1 MLTELVSP
9 SKFSLQLTAWL
20 TAICIEK
27 EHSNHAKTFTREDVA
42 KIRIQLPDPMKH
54 EAEGAI
60 HQLAQASSVSPT
72 LDLDC
77 LT

>member
-1 MLTELVSP
+1 M
-9 SKFSLQLTAWL
+9 
-20 TAICIEK
+20 
-27 EHSNHAKTFTREDVA
+27 FTQGDVA

-54 EAEGAI
+54 EAEEAI